1 MSSKT
6 PFVGLQ
12 LMICYR
18 EKANYEISHLYCLLK
33 VVGSHL
39 YPKHLTAH
47 SKSILDPSCTRERD
61 MQRIRELLPTHFQA
75 ITPILNHAP
84 APPPGTTG
92 VNCLTSESFYG
103 RTL

>member
-1 MSSKT
+1 MSSET

-18 EKANYEISHLYCLLK
+18 EKGNYEIAPLYCLLK

-39 YPKHLTAH
+39 YPKHFTVL
-47 SKSILDPSCTRERD
+47 SQSVLDPSCTRGRD
-61 MQRIRELLPTHFQA
+61 MKSIRELLPTHFQA

>member
-6 PFVGLQ
+6 LFVGLQ
-12 LMICYR
+12 QMICYR
-18 EKANYEISHLYCLLK
+18 KTANYEIPHLYCLLK

-39 YPKHLTAH
+39 YSKHLTAH
-47 SKSILDPSCTRERD
+47 SKSILHPSCTGERD
-61 MQRIRELLPTHFQA
+61 MQRIRGLLPTHFQA

-84 APPPGTTG
+84 TPPPGTTG
-92 VNCLTSESFYG
+92 LNCLTSESFYG